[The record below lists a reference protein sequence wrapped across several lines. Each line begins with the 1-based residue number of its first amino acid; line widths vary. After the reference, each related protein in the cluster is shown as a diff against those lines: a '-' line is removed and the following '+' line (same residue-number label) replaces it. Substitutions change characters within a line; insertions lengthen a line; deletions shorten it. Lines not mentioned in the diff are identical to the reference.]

1 MRLWSLHPAVLDR
14 QGLTACWREGL
25 LAQAVLA
32 GRTRGY
38 TRHPQLQRFQQQ
50 PEPLAS
56 IGAYLLE
63 VATEADARGYRFD
76 RARIDRASS
85 VGDASAPRMP
95 VTDGQLAFELA
106 HLRRKLV
113 VRSPDVPLPAA
124 PLPHPLFIVEP
135 GPIAEWERPDPV
147 VLTDRTAHAD
157 DTAPSEQS
165 AAPDNPTPTER

>member
-1 MRLWSLHPAVLDR
+1 MRLWSLHPAALDR

-50 PEPLAS
+50 PQPLAS
-56 IGAYLLE
+56 ICAYLAE

-76 RARIDRASS
+76 RARIDRPCA
-85 VGDASAPRMP
+85 VGDASAPRIP
-95 VTDGQLAFELA
+95 VSDGQLAFELA
-106 HLRRKLV
+106 HLRRKLA

-124 PLPHPLFIVEP
+124 ALPHPLFTVEP
-135 GPIAEWERPDPV
+135 GPIADWERPDTV
-147 VLTDRTAHAD
+147 VPTDHRAPA
-157 DTAPSEQS
+157 APST
-165 AAPDNPTPTER
+165 PPNHRTPTER